1 MGWVVRRWRHV
12 VFVLT
17 ASMTAVLT
25 APAAV
30 PAIAAPGVPGIDV
43 SKYQGRIEWPAVAS
57 SSVRFVI
64 MRATL
69 GNRYRDERYAQNVA
83 GATANGLVVGA
94 YHFAKPSLGLRDA
107 RGEADHFLRVT
118 RVGAGDVLPVLDIE
132 ETGGLSP
139 EQLRVW
145 AQAWLHRVHSRTG
158 VRAMIYSGNYFWRGF
173 MRNTSW
179 FGHRGHPLWVAHWD
193 VGAPDIPGD
202 RWANDGYT
210 VWQWSA
216 TGNIPGIKGP
226 VDQDWLNGDLTRG
239 TIASLTV
246 APAQGGTIRGDRVA
260 CGGPQDRCYRLA
272 NPGDEITLSA
282 NPEAGARLTRWTGA
296 CAPAGDAR
304 TCTVSALGDT
314 AVSAVFDVP
323 VEVAAV
329 ASDGASGT
337 SLPSRVGCPAVCSA
351 PTLADP
357 PEPEPSVS
365 DEPDPEP
372 PVSEPPV
379 SEQPVSEHPVSAL
392 PIPAP
397 PVPAISASSLPV
409 RPTSASPVH
418 TDPVDGPASTP
429 LGKPSTCTGTDPDC
443 AVAGLLG
450 APQVGSTRSQIRR
463 EDEPNGT
470 RYSWSLGRQRGAIGG
485 SYRWERRASASI
497 SYRFRGGAVTLFT
510 VKGPRMGKARVEIDG
525 SWVARIDGYS
535 RRFHPD
541 VRHRFSELGGGR
553 HTLTITPLGKKRP
566 LAKGRRVVV
575 DALRWGGRL
584 HRDPGPE
591 AVAWASVSD
600 PAASEGNYVVS
611 DAPGAEAT
619 LSFSGTGLSLR
630 AVFGPAR
637 GRAQIWLDGERLRTV
652 DLYAPT
658 RRFASIRVASG
669 LRHGRHDARV
679 VVLGT
684 RHQSSQGIAV
694 TIDRW
699 VVAEGS
705 GGHGDRPEARPGKPR
720 DEKKHA

>member
-1 MGWVVRRWRHV
+1 MRRWRHV

-25 APAAV
+25 TLAAV
-30 PAIAAPGVPGIDV
+30 PAIAAPRVPGIDV
-43 SKYQGRIEWPAVAS
+43 SKYQGRIQWPAVAS

-69 GNRYRDERYAQNVA
+69 GNRYRDERYAQNLA

-107 RGEADHFLRVT
+107 RGEADHFLRVA

-139 EQLRVW
+139 EQLRIW
-145 AQAWLHRVHSRTG
+145 AQAWLNRVHSRTG
-158 VRAMIYSGNYFWRGF
+158 VRAMIYTGNYFWRGF

-179 FGHRGHPLWVAHWD
+179 FGHRGHPLWVAHWY

-202 RWANDGYT
+202 RWANNGYT

-226 VDQDWLNGDLTRG
+226 VDRDWVNGNLTRG

-260 CGGPQDRCYRLA
+260 CGGPRDRCFRLT

-282 NPEAGARLTRWTGA
+282 TPHEGARLTRWTGA

-314 AVSAVFDVP
+314 AVSAVFDTS
-323 VEVAAV
+323 VEVPAV
-329 ASDGASGT
+329 ASVGASGT
-337 SLPSRVGCPAVCSA
+337 FLPSRVGCATVCSA
-351 PTLADP
+351 PTLA
-357 PEPEPSVS
+357 EP
-365 DEPDPEP
+365 
-372 PVSEPPV
+372 
-379 SEQPVSEHPVSAL
+379 PVSAL
-392 PIPAP
+392 PAPAP
-397 PVPAISASSLPV
+397 PVPTPSVSSL
-409 RPTSASPVH
+409 RARSASASPVP
-418 TDPVDGPASTP
+418 TTPVVNGPVSTP
-429 LGKPSTCTGTDPDC
+429 VGKPSTCTGTDPDC
-443 AVAGLLG
+443 AVAGLL
-450 APQVGSTRSQIRR
+450 APPHVGSARSQARQ

-470 RYSWSLGRQRGAIGG
+470 RYSWGLGRQRGAIGG
-485 SYRWERRASASI
+485 SFRWERRASASI

-535 RRFHPD
+535 RRFRPD
-541 VRHRFSELGGGR
+541 IRHRFSDLGGGG

-566 LAKGRRVVV
+566 MAKGRRVVV
-575 DALRWGGRL
+575 DALRWGGKL

-637 GRAQIWLDGERLRTV
+637 GRAQIWLDGARLRTV

-658 RRFASIRVASG
+658 RRFVSIRVASG
-669 LRHGRHDARV
+669 LTHGRHVARV

-684 RHQSSQGIAV
+684 RHRASQGIAV
-694 TIDRW
+694 AIDRW
-699 VVAEGS
+699 VVAQGS
-705 GGHGDRPEARPGKPR
+705 EDHRGRPEARPGRPR
-720 DEKKHA
+720 REKKHA

>member
-1 MGWVVRRWRHV
+1 
-12 VFVLT
+12 
-17 ASMTAVLT
+17 MTAVVI
-25 APAAV
+25 AAAAV
-30 PAIAAPGVPGIDV
+30 PAVAGPRVPGIDV

-57 SSVRFVI
+57 SPVRFAI
-64 MRATL
+64 LRATL
-69 GNRYRDERYAQNVA
+69 GNRYRDERYAQNLA

-94 YHFAKPSLGLRDA
+94 YHFAKPTLGLRDA
-107 RGEADHFLRVT
+107 RGEADHFLRVA
-118 RVGAGDVLPVLDIE
+118 RVGEGDVLPVLDIE

-179 FGHRGHPLWVAHWD
+179 FGQRGHPLWIAHWN

-202 RWANDGYT
+202 RWANNGYT

-216 TGNIPGIKGP
+216 TGSIPGIKGP
-226 VDQDWLNGDLTRG
+226 VDRDWVNGDLTRG
-239 TIASLTV
+239 TIASLLVSPTE
-246 APAQGGTIRGDRVA
+246 GGMIRGDRIA
-260 CGGPQDRCYRLA
+260 CGGSRDRCFRLA
-272 NPGDEITLSA
+272 NPGDDVALSA
-282 NPEAGARLTRWTGA
+282 IPEAGVRLVRWTGA
-296 CAPAGDAR
+296 CAPSGDAR
-304 TCTVSALGDT
+304 TCTVSALRGKS
-314 AVSAVFDVP
+314 VSAVFDAP
-323 VEVAAV
+323 VEVAV
-329 ASDGASGT
+329 VGSDGTSGT

-357 PEPEPSVS
+357 PDAAPPVSDDPAPQPQVSEPSVS
-365 DEPDPEP
+365 TR
-372 PVSEPPV
+372 PVSPPPAPAPSLPARRV
-379 SEQPVSEHPVSAL
+379 S
-392 PIPAP
+392 AP
-397 PVPAISASSLPV
+397 PVPTTPV
-409 RPTSASPVH
+409 
-418 TDPVDGPASTP
+418 VDEPASTP
-429 LGKPSTCTGTDPDC
+429 VGKPSTCTGPDPDC
-443 AVAGLLG
+443 GISDLRG
-450 APQVGSTRSQIRR
+450 GQGIGSTGSKVRR
-463 EDEPNGT
+463 EDEPGGT
-470 RYSWSLGRQRGAIGG
+470 SYSWSLGRRRSAIGG

-525 SWVARIDGYS
+525 RWVARVDGYS
-535 RRFHPD
+535 RRFRPD
-541 VRHRFSELGGGR
+541 VRHRFSALGGGG

-566 LAKGRRVVV
+566 TAKGRRVVV
-575 DALRWGGRL
+575 DALRWGGKL

-637 GRAQIWLDGERLRTV
+637 GRAQIWLDGGRLRTV

-658 RRFASIRVASG
+658 RRFVSIRVASG
-669 LRHGRHDARV
+669 LKHGRHVARV
-679 VVLGT
+679 IVLGT
-684 RHQSSQGIAV
+684 RHRASQGVAV

-705 GGHGDRPEARPGKPR
+705 ANHKDRPQARPGKPR
-720 DEKKHA
+720 NEKKHA

>member
-1 MGWVVRRWRHV
+1 MGWVARRWRHV

-25 APAAV
+25 ASAAV
-30 PAIAAPGVPGIDV
+30 PVIAAPGVPGIDV
-43 SKYQGRIEWPAVAS
+43 SKYQGKIEWPAVAS
-57 SSVRFVI
+57 SSVHFVI

-94 YHFAKPSLGLRDA
+94 YHFAKPSPGLRDA
-107 RGEADHFLRVT
+107 RGEADHFLRVA

-139 EQLRVW
+139 EQLRIW
-145 AQAWLHRVHSRTG
+145 AQAWLNRVRSRTG
-158 VRAMIYSGNYFWRGF
+158 VRAMIYSGNHFWRGF

-202 RWANDGYT
+202 RWADHGYT

-226 VDQDWLNGDLTRG
+226 VDRDWMNGDLTRG

-246 APAQGGTIRGDRVA
+246 APAQGGTIRGDRVG
-260 CGGPQDRCYRLA
+260 CGGPRDRCFRLT
-272 NPGDEITLSA
+272 NPSDEITLRA
-282 NPEAGARLTRWTGA
+282 IPEAGARLSRWTGA

-304 TCTVSALGDT
+304 TCTVSVLGDT
-314 AVSAVFDVP
+314 AVSAVFETP
-323 VEVAAV
+323 VEVPTV
-329 ASDGASGT
+329 ASDGGSGT
-337 SLPSRVGCPAVCSA
+337 SLPTRCPAVCSA
-351 PTLADP
+351 PTLAYP
-357 PEPEPSVS
+357 PDPEPSAS
-365 DEPDPEP
+365 DEPDPAP

-379 SEQPVSEHPVSAL
+379 SALPAAARPVPTPSVSASS
-392 PIPAP
+392 
-397 PVPAISASSLPV
+397 VPASSLPSP
-409 RPTSASPVH
+409 RSSASPVP
-418 TDPVDGPASTP
+418 TTPVVDRPVSTP
-429 LGKPSTCTGTDPDC
+429 VGKPSTCTGTDRDC

-450 APQVGSTRSQIRR
+450 RRGISSTGSRVRG

-525 SWVARIDGYS
+525 RLVARIDGYS
-535 RRFHPD
+535 RRPRAD
-541 VRHRFSELGGGR
+541 VRHRFSALGGGR

-566 LAKGRRVVV
+566 TAKGRRVVV
-575 DALRWGGRL
+575 DALRWGGKL
-584 HRDPGPE
+584 HRDPGPA
-591 AVAWASVSD
+591 AVAWARVSD

-630 AVFGPAR
+630 AVFGPTR
-637 GRAQIWLDGERLRTV
+637 GRAQIWLDGARLRTV

-658 RRFASIRVASG
+658 RRFVSIRVASG
-669 LRHGRHDARV
+669 LTHGRHVARV

-684 RHQSSQGIAV
+684 RHRASQGIAV

-705 GGHGDRPEARPGKPR
+705 EDHRDRPRARSGKPR
-720 DEKKHA
+720 HEKKHA

>member
-1 MGWVVRRWRHV
+1 MWWVARRWRHV
-12 VFVLT
+12 VFVLA

-25 APAAV
+25 VPAAV

-69 GNRYRDERYAQNVA
+69 GNRYRDTRYAQNLA

-107 RGEADHFLRVT
+107 RGEADHFLRVA
-118 RVGAGDVLPVLDIE
+118 RVGPGDVLPVLDIE

-193 VGAPDIPGD
+193 VGAPAIPGD
-202 RWANDGYT
+202 RWANNGYT

-216 TGNIPGIKGP
+216 RGNIPGIKGP
-226 VDQDWLNGDLTRG
+226 VDRDWMNGDLTRG
-239 TIASLTV
+239 TIASLTI
-246 APAQGGTIRGDRVA
+246 APSHGGTIRGDRVA
-260 CGGPQDRCYRLA
+260 CGGPRDRCSRLA
-272 NPGDEITLSA
+272 NPGDEITLRA
-282 NPEAGARLTRWTGA
+282 TPDEGARLTHWTGA

-314 AVSAVFDVP
+314 TVSAVFDVSA
-323 VEVAAV
+323 EIAAV

-351 PTLADP
+351 STLADP
-357 PEPEPSVS
+357 
-365 DEPDPEP
+365 PDPEP
-372 PVSEPPV
+372 PVSAP
-379 SEQPVSEHPVSAL
+379 PVSAL
-392 PIPAP
+392 PAPEP
-397 PVPAISASSLPV
+397 PVPTPSASASSAPASSLPS
-409 RPTSASPVH
+409 PGASASPVPA
-418 TDPVDGPASTP
+418 TPAVVGPVSTP
-429 LGKPSTCTGTDPDC
+429 VGTPSTCTGTDPDC
-443 AVAGLLG
+443 AVASLLG
-450 APQVGSTRSQIRR
+450 PQRVGSARSRVR
-463 EDEPNGT
+463 PEDEPNGT
-470 RYSWSLGRQRGAIGG
+470 RYSWSIGRRRGAIGG
-485 SYRWERRASASI
+485 SYRWERRAAASI

-525 SWVARIDGYS
+525 RWVARMDGYA
-535 RRFHPD
+535 RRFRPD
-541 VRHRFSELGGGR
+541 VRHRFSDLGGGG

-566 LAKGRRVVV
+566 MAKGRSVVV
-575 DALRWGGRL
+575 DALRWGGKL
-584 HRDPGPE
+584 HRNPGPE
-591 AVAWASVSD
+591 AAAWARVSD

-637 GRAQIWLDGERLRTV
+637 GRAQIWLDGARLRTV

-658 RRFASIRVASG
+658 RRFVSIRVASD
-669 LRHGRHDARV
+669 LRHGRHVARV

-684 RHQSSQGIAV
+684 RHRASQGVAV

-705 GGHGDRPEARPGKPR
+705 EDLTGRPEARPGKPR
-720 DEKKHA
+720 REKTHA